1 MDGFWIGVN
10 VVTVEVTVIN
20 RLGMHARAAAMFV
33 REASSYDSEIWVYK
47 GKARVNGKSIMGILT
62 LAAAMGDRIMIEA
75 EGSDAEEAV
84 RVLADLVNTGFGEN

>member
-1 MDGFWIGVN
+1 MDGFRIGVN

-20 RLGMHARAAAMFV
+20 RLGMHARAAARFV
-33 REASSYDSEIWVYK
+33 REASTYDSEIWVYK

-75 EGSDAEEAV
+75 HGSDADEAI
-84 RVLADLVNTGFGEN
+84 RALTDLVNTGFGEN